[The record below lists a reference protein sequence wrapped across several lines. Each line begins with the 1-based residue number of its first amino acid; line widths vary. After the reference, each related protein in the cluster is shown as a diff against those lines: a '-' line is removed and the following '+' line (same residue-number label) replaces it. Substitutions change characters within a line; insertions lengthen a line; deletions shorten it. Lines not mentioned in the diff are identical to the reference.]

1 MAIKK
6 ATQTDLATKNIQESD
21 LLDLWKYFQDRADM
35 LKERQWTVGTWILT
49 LLSGIFAF
57 SLSQETLTI
66 TQAGF
71 LASKPVPAIMLGIVG
86 LLICGY
92 GYLVIL
98 DYGKHIQRNWDRA
111 NQVKEKIIGL
121 DLYWKPDIIDD
132 KPGKQSLPKESIYVI
147 VFIAGFLIL
156 FIGICFMSAMA
167 LF

>member
-111 NQVKEKIIGL
+111 YQV
-121 DLYWKPDIIDD
+121 
-132 KPGKQSLPKESIYVI
+132 
-147 VFIAGFLIL
+147 
-156 FIGICFMSAMA
+156 
-167 LF
+167 